1 MSAAGSWWPVGHQLL
16 PKGSTLTLEDQT
28 QLQANLDIVE
38 RAADRADD
46 ILARARAA
54 NLDAEELDHL
64 REKAAR
70 ARMAYY
76 DALNA
81 DLAL

>member
-1 MSAAGSWWPVGHQLL
+1 MSAAGSWWPVGHHLL
-16 PKGSTLTLEDQT
+16 PEGSSLTLEDQM
-28 QLQANLDIVE
+28 QLQSNLDIAE

-76 DALNA
+76 HALNA